1 MKNILLVLIIVLLGC
16 DHTPPKLT
24 EAKWSN
30 ENLVGYQFVL
40 DDKNIIEEYFFYS
53 NGTVS
58 ATIGDEKYVLWF
70 FIKKVNVSAPIY
82 YWEINNKNELVI
94 KDHENKVI
102 KYLILKGSY
111 ENNYVVISNNK
122 ELIYKRSQ

>member
-58 ATIGDEKYVLWF
+58 ATIGDEKYVLF
-70 FIKKVNVSAPIY
+70 PCLN
-82 YWEINNKNELVI
+82 
-94 KDHENKVI
+94 
-102 KYLILKGSY
+102 
-111 ENNYVVISNNK
+111 
-122 ELIYKRSQ
+122 